1 MVISHRKSLN
11 SRRKDMSQLLPKQKA
26 HRIGVAFSGGGARGF
41 AHAGALKAL
50 EELGI
55 KPTIV
60 AGVSAGAVIA
70 ALYSAGVKPEEM
82 IDVFAEVKFS
92 TSCELALGG
101 CGVFKIDRF
110 IKFIET
116 QLRGHKNL
124 EDLPIA
130 THICATDFDNDR
142 AVDFTTG
149 NIAQR
154 VGASCSIPILFKPI
168 NIDGVNYVDG
178 GVLRNLPAWAIRQH
192 CDKLIG
198 INCSPMGDEEPRM
211 GSIIDVAQ
219 HTYRLMTKQNVKV
232 DADMCDLVVE
242 TRDIAHYRVF
252 NMKETNKVYS
262 SGYAAMMQAA
272 KSIDWLPDPQQ

>member
-1 MVISHRKSLN
+1 MSLL
-11 SRRKDMSQLLPKQKA
+11 SPKQRA
-26 HRIGVAFSGGGARGF
+26 QSIGVAFSGGGARGF

-55 KPTIV
+55 KPSIV

-70 ALYSAGVKPEEM
+70 ALYSAGVKPEAM

-92 TSCELALGG
+92 TSCELALRGG
-101 CGVFKIDRF
+101 GLFKIDRF
-110 IKFIET
+110 IKFLET
-116 QLRGHKNL
+116 QLRGFKNI
-124 EDLPIA
+124 EDLPIP

-142 AVDFTTG
+142 PVVFTKG
-149 NIAQR
+149 KIAQR
-154 VGASCSIPILFKPI
+154 VGASCSIPILFKPMM
-168 NIDGVNYVDG
+168 IDGVNYVDG
-178 GVLRNLPAWAIRQH
+178 GVLRNLPAWAIREH

-198 INCSPMGDEEPRM
+198 INCSPMGDQEPHV

-219 HTYRLMTKQNVKV
+219 HAYNLMSKQNVKV
-232 DADMCDLVVE
+232 DAAMCDLVVE

-252 NMKETNKVYS
+252 NMKEINKVYS

-272 KSIDWLPDPQQ
+272 RSTDWLPDPQQ